1 MRDNVIKDFSALLI
15 YQTKEYKK
23 REGELDMNAVIVA
36 VSIML
41 ILSLFRIHV
50 VIALLLGA
58 LAGGFIADFTILE
71 TIDIFSGG
79 LGGNAIVALSYALLG
94 GFAVAL
100 SKTGLPRVI
109 VDSAVKMVGKEDE
122 TRKKSLSKVLL
133 ILVILTISIFSQNV
147 IPIHIAFIP
156 ILIPP
161 LLQVLNELKVDRRA
175 IATVITFGLK
185 APYILIPAG
194 FGLIFHEIIQINM
207 EESGLIIKMSDIP
220 PAMLLPTLG
229 MVVGLF
235 IAVFFS
241 YRKKRLYENVLVNQE
256 VAATVEPISQ
266 RAIIVSLLA
275 IIGALVAQIVTDSM
289 ILSALV
295 GIVILLFSGKMNVRS
310 TEEYLTEGMKMMAF
324 IGFVMITASGFAA
337 VIRETGHV
345 DLLVEQSVGII
356 GANQGLAA
364 LLMLLVGLFITM
376 GIGSSFST
384 IPIIATLFVPL
395 SLAVGFSPMATIAL
409 IGTAA
414 ALGDAGSPAS
424 DSTLGPTAGL
434 NADGQHNHIWD
445 TCVPTFL
452 HYNIPLIIFGWIAAM
467 VF

>member
-1 MRDNVIKDFSALLI
+1 
-15 YQTKEYKK
+15 
-23 REGELDMNAVIVA
+23 MNAVIIA
-36 VSIML
+36 VLVML
-41 ILSLFRIHV
+41 ALSLFRVHV

-58 LAGGFIADFTILE
+58 LAGGFIAGFSILE
-71 TIDIFSGG
+71 TIDIFTGG
-79 LGGNAIVALSYALLG
+79 LGGKATVALSYALLG
-94 GFAVAL
+94 GFAVMI
-100 SKTGLPRVI
+100 SRTGLPKVV
-109 VDSAVKMVGKEDE
+109 VDFAVKMVGKEGE
-122 TRKKSLSKVLL
+122 SRKKSLSKVLL
-133 ILVILTISIFSQNV
+133 ILIILIISSFSQNV

-194 FGLIFHEIIQINM
+194 FGLIFHDIIRLNM
-207 EESGLIIKMSDIP
+207 EESGLVINMSDIP
-220 PAMLLPTLG
+220 IAMLLPTLG
-229 MVVGLF
+229 MLIGLAF
-235 IAVFFS
+235 AVFFT
-241 YRKKRLYENVLVNQE
+241 YRKERTYKQIQLNDE
-256 VAATVEPISQ
+256 VAATEEP
-266 RAIIVSLLA
+266 VSLRSIFVSLIA
-275 IIGALVAQIVTDSM
+275 IVAALIVQLQSGSM

-295 GIVILLFSGKMNVRS
+295 GIIILLFSGKINIRK
-310 TEEYLTEGMKMMAF
+310 TEDYLTDGMKMMAF
-324 IGFVMITASGFAA
+324 IGFVMLTASGFAA

-345 DLLVEQSVGII
+345 DLLVEQSVNII
-356 GANQGLAA
+356 GNNQAVAA

-384 IPIIATLFVPL
+384 IPIVATLFVPL
-395 SLAVGFSPMATIAL
+395 SLAVGFSPIATIAL
-409 IGTAA
+409 IGTAG

-445 TCVPTFL
+445 TCVPTFI
-452 HYNIPLIIFGWIAAM
+452 HFNIPLIIFGWIAAM

>member
-1 MRDNVIKDFSALLI
+1 
-15 YQTKEYKK
+15 
-23 REGELDMNAVIVA
+23 MNAVIVA
-36 VSIML
+36 VAIML
-41 ILSLFRIHV
+41 VLSLFRVHV

-79 LGGNAIVALSYALLG
+79 LGGNAVVALSYALLG

-109 VDSAVKMVGKEDE
+109 VDLAVKMVGKDDE

-220 PAMLLPTLG
+220 VAMLLPILG
-229 MVVGLF
+229 MVVGLIF
-235 IAVFFS
+235 ALLFS
-241 YRKKRLYENVLVNQE
+241 YRKSRIYKNKQINQE
-256 VAATVEPISQ
+256 VAVSVEPISR
-266 RAIIVSLLA
+266 RAIVVSLVA
-275 IIGALVAQIVTDSM
+275 IIAALVAQIVTESM

-295 GIVILLFSGKMNVRS
+295 GIVILLFSGKMNVKN
-310 TEEYLTEGMKMMAF
+310 TEEYLTDGMKMMAF

-364 LLMLLVGLFITM
+364 ILMLLVGLFITM

-452 HYNIPLIIFGWIAAM
+452 HFNIPLIIFGWIAAM
-467 VF
+467 VL